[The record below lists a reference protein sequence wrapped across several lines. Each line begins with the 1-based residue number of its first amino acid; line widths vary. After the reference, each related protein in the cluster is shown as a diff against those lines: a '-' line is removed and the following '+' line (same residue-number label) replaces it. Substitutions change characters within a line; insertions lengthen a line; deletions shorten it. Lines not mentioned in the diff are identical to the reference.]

1 MASVV
6 HEISIDDSDRGKPSY
21 ALGKNLSQCQ
31 FLHFKCNMDWPVSNR
46 VLHSDSPVANGLRY
60 EI

>member
-6 HEISIDDSDRGKPSY
+6 REISIDDFDRGESSF
-21 ALGKNLSQCQ
+21 AMGKNLSQCL
-31 FLHFKCNMDWPVSNR
+31 FFYLTCNMDWPVTNR
-46 VLHSDSPVANGLRY
+46 VLHSDSPVTNGLRY